1 MTTEERIA
9 VLERQVALL
18 SERIEDLEDV
28 RAGEDAL
35 RAHGGKSLHRW
46 EDVTAE
52 LDMDDVGSA
61 YLRNR

>member
-28 RAGEDAL
+28 RSGEDAL
-35 RAHGGKSLHRW
+35 RAHGDKPLHKW
-46 EDVTAE
+46 EDVTTE
-52 LDMDDVGSA
+52 LHMDDVRAA
-61 YLRNR
+61 YLRSG